1 MITNNEIK
9 EVVDKITDEE
19 KMQIIEHEMLVK
31 ELTRSFE
38 EVLKKMIQDDPN
50 ERHGCIGHPSQEE

>member
-9 EVVDKITDEE
+9 STVDKITDEE

-31 ELTRSFE
+31 DLTKSFE
-38 EVLKKMIQDDPN
+38 EVMKKIIQDEPN
-50 ERHGCIGHPSQEE
+50 ERRGCIGHPSQED

>member
-9 EVVDKITDEE
+9 ATVDKITDEE

-31 ELTRSFE
+31 ELTNSFE
-38 EVLKKMIQDDPN
+38 EVIKKIIQDDPN
-50 ERHGCIGHPSQEE
+50 ERRGCIGHPSQEE